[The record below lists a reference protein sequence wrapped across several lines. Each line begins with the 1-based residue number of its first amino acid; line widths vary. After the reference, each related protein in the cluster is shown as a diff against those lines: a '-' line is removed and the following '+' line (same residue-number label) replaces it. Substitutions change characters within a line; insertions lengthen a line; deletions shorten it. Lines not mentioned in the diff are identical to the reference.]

1 MDKFAIFGAS
11 GHGRVIFDMIVS
23 NGFIVKYII
32 DDNPQNKMISK
43 IPAISREEFLS
54 LKDTSI
60 CIALGVGDNFLR
72 KRLYESFSKMGF
84 SLPSIIHK
92 SAIISPS
99 AIINEAC
106 VVMPNVVVNANA
118 LVKRGAILNTSCV
131 LEHDCVVG
139 EFSHLSP
146 NSTLCGAVKVGNLSH
161 IGAGTT
167 IIPTK
172 SVGDN
177 CVVGAGSVVIS
188 DIKSNTKI
196 VGNPAKK
203 ELR

>member
-32 DDNPQNKMISK
+32 DDNPQNKTISK

-72 KRLYESFSKMGF
+72 KNLYKFFSKMGF

-131 LEHDCVVG
+131 LEHDCIVG

>member
-1 MDKFAIFGAS
+1 MKKFAIFGAS
-11 GHGRVIFDMIVS
+11 GHGRVIFDLIKSSGDEVS
-23 NGFIVKYII
+23 YCI
-32 DDNPQNKMISK
+32 DDAPQNKKLGEIQ
-43 IPAISREEFLS
+43 AISREEFLS
-54 LKDTSI
+54 LRDTSI
-60 CIALGVGDNFLR
+60 CIALGVGDNLLR
-72 KRLYESFSKMGF
+72 KNLYEFFTKMGF

-99 AIINEAC
+99 ATIDEAC

-118 LVKRGAILNTSCV
+118 LVKKGAILNTACV
-131 LEHDCVVG
+131 LEHDCIVG

-161 IGAGTT
+161 IGAGAT

-188 DIKSNTKI
+188 DIKRNTKI